1 MLSCITEKFMPNN
14 VKEALIYHKKGAHS
28 YKEAPKFIAM
38 VTMYN
43 NRKTIKLVDTAY
55 YIGYQ
60 LIIPHKY
67 SRLLMLP
74 TISDIPLL

>member
-14 VKEALIYHKKGAHS
+14 VKETLIYHKKGAYS

-43 NRKTIKLVDTAY
+43 NRKTI
-55 YIGYQ
+55 
-60 LIIPHKY
+60 
-67 SRLLMLP
+67 
-74 TISDIPLL
+74 